1 MIHKKRLP
9 RRRSAAAAA
18 ELALLLPFLCLL
30 FVGTVDY
37 ARVYYFGVTLENCA
51 RNGAYYASDY
61 PNTSYVFTDIY
72 GYVNLDDAILRDA
85 SNLSPAPTYTVNY
98 DTNLNGQF
106 SQKTKPIGQG
116 YVKVTVNWTF
126 NSITNYPF
134 IPSSV
139 NLTRTCIMEIS
150 PAEPTFP

>member
-1 MIHKKRLP
+1 MNPLP

-30 FVGTVDY
+30 FIGTVDY

-72 GYVNLDDAILRDA
+72 GYVNLNDAIMRDA
-85 SNLSPAPTYTVNY
+85 SNLSPPPTYDLSY
-98 DTNLNGQF
+98 DTNLNGSF
-106 SQKTKPIGQG
+106 SQKTKPLSGG
-116 YVKVTVNWTF
+116 YAKVTVYWTF